1 MTWRVLI
8 RDMSTQNIN
17 ASFSDDFLKI
27 FLYIFSIF
35 QEKVALEIPNSLLLK
50 NLLGIM
56 SASFVQCAK
65 NQWLEKV
72 KIFSC
77 CCFFFSLFLNFF
89 LGFIQDEGNI
99 ICPECA
105 RKKMLEEM
113 EAESQD

>member
-1 MTWRVLI
+1 
-8 RDMSTQNIN
+8 MSTQNIS

-65 NQWLEKV
+65 NQWLAKV
-72 KIFSC
+72 HI
-77 CCFFFSLFLNFF
+77 FFFLNKAIFFSISFLSFF
-89 LGFIQDEGNI
+89 YFFSGFIQDEGNI

>member
-1 MTWRVLI
+1 
-8 RDMSTQNIN
+8 MSTQNIS

-65 NQWLEKV
+65 NQWLAKV
-72 KIFSC
+72 HIYFNKAI
-77 CCFFFSLFLNFF
+77 FFSISFIFF
-89 LGFIQDEGNI
+89 SGFIQDEGNI

>member
-1 MTWRVLI
+1 MI
-8 RDMSTQNIN
+8 
-17 ASFSDDFLKI
+17 FFL
-27 FLYIFSIF
+27 FLHFFPIF
-35 QEKVALEIPNSLLLK
+35 QEKVVLEIPNSLLLK

-72 KIFSC
+72 NIFLLLLI
-77 CCFFFSLFLNFF
+77 FFHFHFIFF

>member
-1 MTWRVLI
+1 MV
-8 RDMSTQNIN
+8 
-17 ASFSDDFLKI
+17 
-27 FLYIFSIF
+27 
-35 QEKVALEIPNSLLLK
+35 LEIPNSLLLK

-56 SASFVQCAK
+56 SASFVQFAK

-72 KIFSC
+72 NHFLSIAIF
-77 CCFFFSLFLNFF
+77 FNFFIFLLFFS
-89 LGFIQDEGNI
+89 GFIQDEGNI